1 MSAGNFGIP
10 ALASRRHPPSA
21 PGTPPLLSAIS
32 QLFSLRTFSVEA
44 TTSTAT
50 SHPPPSTNIAAIQ
63 RKTSIP
69 AAPWTPTSQLVK
81 RKVLTKRMGY
91 LMQVLEQEMEE
102 QHAAKTNHPP
112 FKPGDRLELKL
123 VVPENKRKTTT
134 FKGMVIAKSNRGW
147 RTAFT
152 LRNFIGSYG
161 AVERTFPLY
170 SPHIEEIKVLSSKKV
185 GRSKLYYMRNKPP
198 RLYRV

>member
-1 MSAGNFGIP
+1 
-10 ALASRRHPPSA
+10 
-21 PGTPPLLSAIS
+21 
-32 QLFSLRTFSVEA
+32 
-44 TTSTAT
+44 
-50 SHPPPSTNIAAIQ
+50 
-63 RKTSIP
+63 
-69 AAPWTPTSQLVK
+69 
-81 RKVLTKRMGY
+81 MGY